1 MIISPYFFHYFPIFL
16 AYIRPNREV
25 ICVKEQT
32 EQQVETIKMVERAL
46 TVLDLLRTSK
56 ERLGVNE
63 IAKRCEL
70 SHSSSATT
78 AISPGRR

>member
-1 MIISPYFFHYFPIFL
+1 M
-16 AYIRPNREV
+16 
-25 ICVKEQT
+25 KEQT

-70 SHSSSATT
+70 SHSGS
-78 AISPGRR
+78 